1 MVGESLESNT
11 VGVMDDDSGMNME
24 EMSRADM
31 DVKATVMP
39 AGRVASV
46 CTCHTTGT
54 TQYRL

>member
-1 MVGESLESNT
+1 
-11 VGVMDDDSGMNME
+11 MDDDSGMKMEEME

-54 TQYRL
+54 TQYR